1 MFQETKLITHLSN
14 VKLQENHEAYL
25 KEVEDILSKDK
36 RYLFLDSIADE
47 RTELI
52 TSYIEELEKRGPPP
66 PPTATEPNRRP
77 PLK

>member
-1 MFQETKLITHLSN
+1 MSN
-14 VKLQENHEAYL
+14 SKLQENREAYL

-36 RYLFLDSIADE
+36 RYLFLDNIVNE
-47 RTELI
+47 RSELI
-52 TSYIEELEKRGPPP
+52 ISYIEELEKRGPPP